1 MYSVWQKTGG
11 GVSVSGSV
19 RTVNELIVS
28 KCAKY
33 RVHKRDFFWQVSFEL
48 FWPHVIRLL
57 TKYLRYLK
65 LHSYIETSTNLD
77 RPEKSVETDA
87 HVIVDVIEQWIL
99 RVLTSYEWILATF
112 FIFCTMWLSSSLLA
126 LQRTLYLIG
135 LCFFFVDAHI
145 LGFVSSITLTYNDT
159 ATLDNTINVSY
170 KDNTLQYLITIHN
183 FLSKTCKEGQF
194 DVVEL
199 MVNK

>member
-1 MYSVWQKTGG
+1 M
-11 GVSVSGSV
+11 
-19 RTVNELIVS
+19 
-28 KCAKY
+28 
-33 RVHKRDFFWQVSFEL
+33 
-48 FWPHVIRLL
+48 
-57 TKYLRYLK
+57 RYLK

-87 HVIVDVIEQWIL
+87 HMIVDVIEQWIL

-170 KDNTLQYLITIHN
+170 KDNTLQYLITIYHLFYSKLAKKDN
-183 FLSKTCKEGQF
+183 LMLLNWWWIINLGFLVCINLNTQH
-194 DVVEL
+194 
-199 MVNK
+199 VNGMTHVYGY

>member
-1 MYSVWQKTGG
+1 M
-11 GVSVSGSV
+11 
-19 RTVNELIVS
+19 
-28 KCAKY
+28 
-33 RVHKRDFFWQVSFEL
+33 SFEL

-87 HVIVDVIEQWIL
+87 HMIDVIEQWIL

-170 KDNTLQYLITIHN
+170 KDNTLQYLITIYHLFYSKLAKKDN
-183 FLSKTCKEGQF
+183 LMLLNWWWIINPGFLVSIWILNMWMEW
-194 DVVEL
+194 L
-199 MVNK
+199 MCTVIRYFRVILSTI

>member
-1 MYSVWQKTGG
+1 M
-11 GVSVSGSV
+11 
-19 RTVNELIVS
+19 
-28 KCAKY
+28 
-33 RVHKRDFFWQVSFEL
+33 SFEL

-170 KDNTLQYLITIHN
+170 KDNTLQYLITIQPVSFFSKLAKKDN
-183 FLSKTCKEGQF
+183 LMLLNWWWIINPGFLVSIWILNMWMEW
-194 DVVEL
+194 L
-199 MVNK
+199 MCTVIRYFRVILSTI

>member
-1 MYSVWQKTGG
+1 MWQKTGG

-87 HVIVDVIEQWIL
+87 HVIVDVIEQWRL

-170 KDNTLQYLITIHN
+170 KDNTL
-183 FLSKTCKEGQF
+183 
-194 DVVEL
+194 
-199 MVNK
+199 

>member
-1 MYSVWQKTGG
+1 M
-11 GVSVSGSV
+11 
-19 RTVNELIVS
+19 
-28 KCAKY
+28 
-33 RVHKRDFFWQVSFEL
+33 SFEL

-87 HVIVDVIEQWIL
+87 HVIDVIEQWIL

-170 KDNTLQYLITIHN
+170 KDNTLQYLITIYHLFYSKLAKKDN
-183 FLSKTCKEGQF
+183 LMLLNWWWIINPGFLVSIWILNMWMEW
-194 DVVEL
+194 L
-199 MVNK
+199 MCTVIRYFRVILSTI